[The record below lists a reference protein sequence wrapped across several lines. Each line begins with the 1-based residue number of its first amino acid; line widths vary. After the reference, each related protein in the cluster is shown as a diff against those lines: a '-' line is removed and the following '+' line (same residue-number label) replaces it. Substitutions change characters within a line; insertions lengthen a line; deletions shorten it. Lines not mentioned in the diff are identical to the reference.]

1 MARARAPPKRRRS
14 RTPKIKRRR
23 IGGHPTVHVASAAG
37 ALATGYGIALQP
49 PQPGWAGNLA
59 FWQTSKGWNGKNAAY
74 NVRQSIPVLG
84 NDPNMAGNRAT
95 VGAGLVTIAAA
106 KLAPSVA
113 PSLRKIKLRLGRGR
127 SRRTFAL
134 VG

>member
-1 MARARAPPKRRRS
+1 MAKKASPPKRRRTRS
-14 RTPKIKRRR
+14 PKAKRR
-23 IGGHPTVHVASAAG
+23 IAGHPTVHVASAAG
-37 ALATGYGIALQP
+37 ALATGYGLALQP

-59 FWQTSKGWNGKNAAY
+59 FWQTSKGWSGATAPG
-74 NVRQSIPVLG
+74 NVRQSIPIVG
-84 NDPNMAGNRAT
+84 TDPNFAGNRAT